1 MNSRQSYEEK
11 MKNSSF
17 SSIKIFENP
26 EFGKVRTVLIDG
38 DPWFAGKDVS
48 EILGYVNTR
57 QAILV
62 NVDDDDRNVVK
73 LSDLQESLSD
83 ILPDHMKGSKITIIN
98 ESGLYSLILRSEKPE
113 AKKFKRWVTSE
124 VLPSLRSVGYYSIRK
139 HDGKVFP
146 VNMEDFVKSGCFL
159 IESMKN
165 SLRISDASVLKLYRR
180 IGDATS
186 LPVPDYVEQP
196 AGLTYAATNL
206 LKMHGITLSAKKFYD
221 ILVERGLMENKTRP
235 SSSSK
240 KGFKTFRSLTELGL
254 KYGKNILSD
263 HNERETAP
271 HFYESKFKELLR
283 ELSLL

>member
-1 MNSRQSYEEK
+1 MTFGQSYEEK
-11 MKNSSF
+11 VNNSIL
-17 SSIKIFENP
+17 SSVKIFEKA
-26 EFGKVRTVLIDG
+26 EFGSVRTMLIDG
-38 DPWFAGKDVS
+38 EPWFAGRDVAV
-48 EILGYVNTR
+48 ILGYSNTSD
-57 QAILV
+57 ALSKH
-62 NVDDDDRNVVK
+62 VDVEDKTVVK
-73 LSDLQESLSD
+73 LSDIQDYRDSL
-83 ILPDHMKGSKITIIN
+83 LPDHMKGSKITIIN

-139 HDGKVFP
+139 RDGKVSP
-146 VNMEDFVKSGCFL
+146 ANMEDFVKSGCFL
-159 IESMKN
+159 IESMKVN
-165 SLRISDASVLKLYRR
+165 IRISDASVLKLYRR

-206 LKMHGITLSAKKFYD
+206 LKMNGISLSTKKFYD
-221 ILVERGLMENKTRP
+221 ILVDRGLMENKTRP

-271 HFYESKFKELLR
+271 HFYESKFKELLS

>member
-1 MNSRQSYEEK
+1 MTFGQSYEEK
-11 MKNSSF
+11 VNNSIL
-17 SSIKIFENP
+17 SSVKIFENP
-26 EFGKVRTVLIDG
+26 AFGKVRTALING
-38 DPWFAGKDVS
+38 EPWFVGNDVAS
-48 EILGYVNTR
+48 ILNYQRPRDAVR
-57 QAILV
+57 S
-62 NVDDDDRNVVK
+62 NVDDDDKMLVK
-73 LSDLQESLSD
+73 LSDIQPSDLKPLSD
-83 ILPDHMKGSKITIIN
+83 NMKGLSIMIIN

-146 VNMEDFVKSGCFL
+146 ANMEDFVKSGCFL

-180 IGDATS
+180 LGDATS

-206 LKMHGITLSAKKFYD
+206 LKMHGVSLSTKKFYD
-221 ILVERGLMENKTRP
+221 VLVERGLMENKTRP

-271 HFYESKFKELLR
+271 HFYESKFKDLLR

>member
-1 MNSRQSYEEK
+1 MYKQSYEEK
-11 MKNSSF
+11 VNNSIL
-17 SSIKIFENP
+17 SSVKIFEKA
-26 EFGKVRTVLIDG
+26 EFGSVRTVLIDG
-38 DPWFAGKDVS
+38 EPWFAGRDVAV
-48 EILGYVNTR
+48 ILGYSN
-57 QAILV
+57 APDALSKH
-62 NVDDDDRNVVK
+62 VDVEDKTVVK
-73 LSDLQESLSD
+73 LSDIQDYRDSL
-83 ILPDHMKGSKITIIN
+83 LPDHMKGSKITIIN

-139 HDGKVFP
+139 CDGKVSP
-146 VNMEDFVKSGCFL
+146 ANMEDFVKSGCFL

-180 IGDATS
+180 LGDTTS

-206 LKMHGITLSAKKFYD
+206 LKMNGVYLSTKKFYD

-271 HFYESKFKELLR
+271 HFYESKFKELLS

>member
-1 MNSRQSYEEK
+1 MTFGQSYEEK
-11 MKNSSF
+11 VNNSIL
-17 SSIKIFENP
+17 SSVKIFEKA
-26 EFGKVRTVLIDG
+26 EFGSVRTVLING
-38 DPWFAGKDVS
+38 EPWFVGNDVAV
-48 EILGYVNTR
+48 ILNYVIPKN
-57 QAILV
+57 AIRD
-62 NVDDDDRNVVK
+62 NVDDEDKMVVK
-73 LSDLQESLSD
+73 LSDIQD
-83 ILPDHMKGSKITIIN
+83 GPCKTLPDHMKGSKITIIN

-139 HDGKVFP
+139 RDGKVSP
-146 VNMEDFVKSGCFL
+146 ANMEDFVKSGCFL
-159 IESMKN
+159 IESMKVN
-165 SLRISDASVLKLYRR
+165 LRISDASVLKLYRR

-206 LKMHGITLSAKKFYD
+206 LKMNGISLSTRKFYD

-271 HFYESKFKELLR
+271 HFYESKFKELLS

>member
-1 MNSRQSYEEK
+1 MYKQNYEER
-11 MKNSSF
+11 MNNSNL
-17 SSIKIFENP
+17 SSVKIFENP
-26 EFGKVRTVLIDG
+26 AFGKVRTVLING
-38 DPWFAGKDVS
+38 EPWFVGNDVAV
-48 EILGYVNTR
+48 ILNYVIPKN
-57 QAILV
+57 AIRD
-62 NVDDDDRNVVK
+62 NVDDEDKMVVK
-73 LSDLQESLSD
+73 LSDIQD
-83 ILPDHMKGSKITIIN
+83 GPCKKLPDHMKGSKITIIN

-146 VNMEDFVKSGCFL
+146 ANMEDFVKSGCFL

-180 IGDATS
+180 LGDTTS

-206 LKMHGITLSAKKFYD
+206 LKMNGVSLSTKKFYD
-221 ILVERGLMENKTRP
+221 ILVDRGLMENKTRP
-235 SSSSK
+235 SSSSR

-271 HFYESKFKELLR
+271 HFYESKFKELLS

>member
-1 MNSRQSYEEK
+1 MTFGQSYEEK
-11 MKNSSF
+11 VNNSSL
-17 SSIKIFENP
+17 SSIKIFENH

-38 DPWFAGKDVS
+38 DPWFVGKDVAL
-48 EILGYVNTR
+48 ILNYSYPKD
-57 QAILV
+57 AIRD
-62 NVDDDDRNVVK
+62 NVDNEDKIVVK
-73 LSDLQESLSD
+73 LSDIQDGEQEP
-83 ILPDHMKGSKITIIN
+83 LPDHMKGSKITIIN

-139 HDGKVFP
+139 RDGKVSP
-146 VNMEDFVKSGCFL
+146 ANMEDFVKSGCFL
-159 IESMKN
+159 IESIKSN
-165 SLRISDASVLKLYRR
+165 LRISDASVLKLYRR
-180 IGDATS
+180 LGDATS
-186 LPVPDYVEQP
+186 LPVPDYVEQL

-206 LKMHGITLSAKKFYD
+206 LKMNGVNINTKKFYD

-271 HFYESKFKELLR
+271 HFYESKFKELLS

>member
-1 MNSRQSYEEK
+1 MTFGQSYEEK
-11 MKNSSF
+11 VNNSSF
-17 SSIKIFENP
+17 SSVKIFEKA
-26 EFGKVRTVLIDG
+26 EFGSVRTMLIG
-38 DPWFAGKDVS
+38 GEPWFVGNDVAS
-48 EILGYVNTR
+48 ILNYQRPRDAVR
-57 QAILV
+57 S
-62 NVDDDDRNVVK
+62 NVDDDDKMLVK
-73 LSDLQESLSD
+73 LSDIQHSDLKPLSD
-83 ILPDHMKGSKITIIN
+83 NMKGLSIMIIN

-139 HDGKVFP
+139 RDGKVSP

-159 IESMKN
+159 IESMKVN
-165 SLRISDASVLKLYRR
+165 LRISDASVLKLYRR

-206 LKMHGITLSAKKFYD
+206 LKMHGVSLSTKKFYD
-221 ILVERGLMENKTRP
+221 ILVECGLMENKTRP
-235 SSSSK
+235 SISSK

-271 HFYESKFKELLR
+271 HFYEAKFKELLS

>member
-1 MNSRQSYEEK
+1 MNFGQSYEEK
-11 MKNSSF
+11 VNNSIL
-17 SSIKIFENP
+17 SSVKIFENP
-26 EFGKVRTVLIDG
+26 AFGKVRTSLING
-38 DPWFAGKDVS
+38 DPWFVGKDIAD
-48 EILGYVNTR
+48 ILGYVAARN
-57 QAILV
+57 AIRD
-62 NVDDDDRNVVK
+62 NVDNEDKMVVQ
-73 LSDLQESLSD
+73 LSDFQDCTSGV
-83 ILPDHMKGSKITIIN
+83 LPDHMKGSKITIIN
-98 ESGLYSLILRSEKPE
+98 ESGLYSLILRSDKPE

-139 HDGKVFP
+139 SDGKVSP
-146 VNMEDFVKSGCFL
+146 ANMEDFVKSGCFL
-159 IESMKN
+159 IESMKVN
-165 SLRISDASVLKLYRR
+165 LRISDASVLKLYRR

-206 LKMHGITLSAKKFYD
+206 LKMNGISLSTKKFYD
-221 ILVERGLMENKTRP
+221 ILVGRGLMENKTRP

-271 HFYESKFKELLR
+271 HFYESKFKELLS

>member
-1 MNSRQSYEEK
+1 MTFGQSYEEK
-11 MKNSSF
+11 ANNSNL
-17 SSIKIFENP
+17 SSIKIFEKA
-26 EFGKVRTVLIDG
+26 EFGSVRTVLIDG
-38 DPWFAGKDVS
+38 EPWFVGRDVAV
-48 EILGYVNTR
+48 ILGYSNTPD
-57 QAILV
+57 ALSKH
-62 NVDDDDRNVVK
+62 VDVEDKIVVK
-73 LSDLQESLSD
+73 LSDIQDYRDSP
-83 ILPDHMKGSKITIIN
+83 LPDHMKGSKITIIN

-139 HDGKVFP
+139 HDGRVSP
-146 VNMEDFVKSGCFL
+146 SNMEDFVKSGCFL
-159 IESMKN
+159 IESIKSN
-165 SLRISDASVLKLYRR
+165 LRISDASVLKLYRR
-180 IGDATS
+180 LGDATS

-206 LKMHGITLSAKKFYD
+206 LKMHGVSLSTKKFYD
-221 ILVERGLMENKTRP
+221 VLVERGLMENKTRP

-271 HFYESKFKELLR
+271 HFYESKFKELLS